1 MDRKVDQ
8 RVKYMSPLLGV
19 FSRRDGR
26 EIAAGGRAVGCRQ
39 VAQAR
44 SHIRVE
50 GGRSGRKEENGGAE
64 SRGRGG
70 RGLREAPVGGQLH
83 GLVERG
89 RGVESR
95 GRGGRGLREVPMGG
109 QLHGQRDWFLPVLAT
124 ANLAAIAT
132 LVLPP
137 GRKGGPVP
145 EFSSRRW
152 RWPLFS

>member
-1 MDRKVDQ
+1 
-8 RVKYMSPLLGV
+8 MSPLLGV

-50 GGRSGRKEENGGAE
+50 GGRSGRKEENGGA
-64 SRGRGG
+64 
-70 RGLREAPVGGQLH
+70 
-83 GLVERG
+83 
-89 RGVESR
+89 ESR